1 MASGDSERGRRVRV
15 GLTGLAAVLVIVAA
29 VAAVFESASDDP
41 ATVTI
46 ASNSTENA
54 AASSDE
60 PLAQI
65 GVVPSSEIAN
75 GSLDLIPETPPQPI
89 DPVPPPAAGN

>member
-41 ATVTI
+41 ATI
-46 ASNSTENA
+46 AAANNSAENA
-54 AASSDE
+54 ASADE

-65 GVVPSSEIAN
+65 GVVPSSETAN
-75 GSLDLIPETPPQPI
+75 GSLDLIPETPPEPI
-89 DPVPPPAAGN
+89 DPVPPPAARN